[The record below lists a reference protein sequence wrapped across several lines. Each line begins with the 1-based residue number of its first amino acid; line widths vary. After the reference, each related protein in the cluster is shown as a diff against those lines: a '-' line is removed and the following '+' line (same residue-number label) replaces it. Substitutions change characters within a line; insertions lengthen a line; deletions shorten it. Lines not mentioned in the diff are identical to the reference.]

1 MATANGRGRGHHRLL
16 EPGRIGALE
25 LRNRIVMPA
34 MDQNAC
40 SDSGLITDAV
50 IAHYEERARGGV
62 GLLILE
68 TSAIAY
74 PVGATSRHQP
84 SLAGDDCIPGL
95 RRLAEAVHGHGAAM
109 VVQMCHHGKVAR
121 VDTQEGRDQLVAS
134 TPVPS
139 PYPDLENITGEE
151 LSRIAA
157 VHGGQRPTARAATP
171 TDLDEVV
178 ERFATAARRVQAA
191 GLDGVEIHAGH
202 GYLISAFLSPL
213 YNQRQDDYGGTPQNR
228 ARLLTRVVGAVRQ
241 ACGPSFAL
249 LVRLDGCEFDP
260 GGKASGG
267 IDPELAARYATL
279 AEAAGADA
287 VHVSASSTNSM
298 SVGFTDGPLPWQP
311 GQFLGLARTVKARV
325 RIPVIAVGRL
335 DPDRA
340 ERALA
345 AGDTCDFV
353 AMGRQLLADPEI
365 PNRLAAGRAD
375 LVRTC
380 ISCFVCVAQNFW
392 DATPVCAVNPQLG
405 HYDRRTRATSARSR
419 KVVVVGGGPA
429 GMEAA
434 RVAAGRGHRVI
445 LIERWRLGGTARLSA
460 LTTPAN
466 GELVRYLQAAVLEA
480 GVEVRLGVRADLE
493 VVSTEEPDA
502 VVVATGAR
510 RDRPAIPGGDL
521 PHVLSGDDLRRL
533 LDPETGG
540 RTRDGA
546 RPAGGRS
553 QRLLIGLGR
562 RTGALDDPAR
572 MRSLS
577 RLWMPI
583 GRRVAVIG
591 GGLVGAELAEFLAER
606 GRTVSLLEESPH
618 VGAEMALPRR
628 MRAVHQLVEAG
639 VRIERQVTVTA
650 IDRVGVTFRPV
661 GSATGWRSVRAD
673 TVIYATGVQPDLS
686 LAEELAVAG
695 YETHPAGDCAEVGYI
710 QGAIHSGAAV
720 AEMI

>member
-1 MATANGRGRGHHRLL
+1 
-16 EPGRIGALE
+16 
-25 LRNRIVMPA
+25 MPA

-40 SDSGLITDAV
+40 TDSGLITDAV
-50 IAHYEERARGGV
+50 VAHYEERARGGA

-68 TSAIAY
+68 TSAVAY
-74 PVGATSRHQP
+74 PLGATSRHQP
-84 SLAGDDCIPGL
+84 SLSGDDCIPGL
-95 RRLAEAVHGHGAAM
+95 RRLAEAVHSQGAAM
-109 VVQMCHHGKVAR
+109 VVQICHHGKVAR
-121 VDTQEGRDQLVAS
+121 VDTQEGRDHLVAS

-139 PYPDLENITGEE
+139 PYPDLENITAEE
-151 LSRIAA
+151 LSRIMA
-157 VHGGQRPTARAATP
+157 VHGGHRPSARAATP
-171 TDLDEVV
+171 ADLDEVV
-178 ERFATAARRVQAA
+178 ERFAAAARRVQTA
-191 GLDGVEIHAGH
+191 GLDGVEIHGGH

-213 YNQRQDDYGGTPQNR
+213 YNQRHDEYGSTPENR
-228 ARLLTRVVGAVRQ
+228 ARLLTRVVAAVRR
-241 ACGPSFAL
+241 ACGPRFAL

-260 GGKASGG
+260 GGKSSGG
-267 IDPELAARYATL
+267 IDPALAARYAAL

-311 GQFLGLARTVKARV
+311 GQYLGLARTVKARV

-353 AMGRQLLADPEI
+353 AMGRQLLADPEL
-365 PNRLAAGRAD
+365 PNRLVAGRAD

-392 DATPVCAVNPQLG
+392 DATPVCAVNARLG
-405 HYDRRTRATSARSR
+405 HYDRPARGAPARSR

-445 LIERWRLGGTARLSA
+445 LMERGRLGGTARLSA

-466 GELVRYLQAAVLEA
+466 GELVRYLEAAVVEA

-493 VVSTEEPDA
+493 VVAAEGPDA

-533 LDPETGG
+533 LDPGAGG
-540 RTRDGA
+540 RTHGA
-546 RPAGGRS
+546 DRPVGRRS
-553 QRLLIGLGR
+553 QRWLIGLGR
-562 RTGALDDPAR
+562 RAGALDDPAR
-572 MRSLS
+572 MRRLS

-583 GRRVAVIG
+583 GRRVVVIG

-606 GRTVSLLEESPH
+606 GRTVSLLEESPY

-650 IDRVGVTFRPV
+650 IDRLGVTFRPT
-661 GSATGWRSVRAD
+661 GSSTGWRSVRAD
-673 TVIYATGVQPDLS
+673 TVIYATGVQPNLT
-686 LAEELAVAG
+686 LAEELAAAG
-695 YETHPAGDCAEVGYI
+695 YETHPAGDCAELGYI